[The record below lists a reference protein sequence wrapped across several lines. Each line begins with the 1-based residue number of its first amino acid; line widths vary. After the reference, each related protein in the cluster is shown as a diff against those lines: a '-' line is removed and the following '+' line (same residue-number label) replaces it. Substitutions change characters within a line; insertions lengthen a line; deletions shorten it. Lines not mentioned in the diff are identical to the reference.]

1 VLTVRPVLAV
11 GGPGRWPYGRLVR
24 LSATAALPGGAPA
37 GGVPV
42 TVQWRG
48 AGDQGWTTLASGRT
62 GPGGALS
69 FTVRPTATGRLRAVA
84 AAAPGQPRAGQDS
97 PQSPG
102 GYSAAA
108 SPTRTAVVTVTGAL
122 GVAARHRDRYVLR
135 LARTPAPAG
144 TRFLVQER
152 RRGRWTT
159 LHTVTGLPRTASPR
173 RLRGVDRQF
182 RVVPAVASPLQA
194 VPSATVRVPR
204 R

>member
-1 VLTVRPVLAV
+1 
-11 GGPGRWPYGRLVR
+11 
-24 LSATAALPGGAPA
+24 
-37 GGVPV
+37 
-42 TVQWRG
+42 
-48 AGDQGWTTLASGRT
+48 
-62 GPGGALS
+62 
-69 FTVRPTATGRLRAVA
+69 
-84 AAAPGQPRAGQDS
+84 
-97 PQSPG
+97 
-102 GYSAAA
+102 
-108 SPTRTAVVTVTGAL
+108 VVTVTGAL
-122 GVAARHRDRYVLR
+122 GVTARHGDRYVLR

-182 RVVPAVASPLQA
+182 RVVPVVASPLQA